1 MFSFVGHGQGISIV
15 IEYNIKCFH
24 LMFLKCYHHPYPMA
38 NCKIE
43 SIDHKVDE
51 DYSLDIFEMIV
62 DTNEPFK
69 ELVNRKLLDFKR
81 FRVDAK

>member
-1 MFSFVGHGQGISIV
+1 
-15 IEYNIKCFH
+15 
-24 LMFLKCYHHPYPMA
+24 MA

-62 DTNEPFK
+62 GTNEPFK

-81 FRVDAK
+81 FQVDAK

>member
-1 MFSFVGHGQGISIV
+1 MIPQFFHSPTLDPQPKNLLFGFSFVGHGQGISIV

-51 DYSLDIFEMIV
+51 V
-62 DTNEPFK
+62 
-69 ELVNRKLLDFKR
+69 
-81 FRVDAK
+81 